1 MLSADTNMNQTLD
14 VVLPSVAQF
23 VVKRTTSIGHD
34 HEKTPR
40 AFFNM
45 VDLTLRLCT
54 VCSKRVIEVWI
65 EQVNKLCHFISGKQ
79 SWLPAREIFDH
90 QKWTW
95 WKLGGHTVRSACFL
109 LRSRACW
116 AYHVAPFATTLAQ
129 AVKYSRKTGE
139 RAGSRLE
146 PTLVHKSTHCKPYKL
161 LGWCYHAKVVKQSK
175 LEYHT
180 FHVIHTIFA
189 TTTTQESWCDIWN
202 CLPKPV
208 VGPSDHHWA
217 LTNWSHFCSILLKPL
232 LPEVWKRI

>member
-1 MLSADTNMNQTLD
+1 MTTRRPLELSSTWWILPWDFVLFAQRGLSKSGLSRSTN
-14 VVLPSVAQF
+14 
-23 VVKRTTSIGHD
+23 
-34 HEKTPR
+34 
-40 AFFNM
+40 
-45 VDLTLRLCT
+45 C
-54 VCSKRVIEVWI
+54 VILFR
-65 EQVNKLCHFISGKQ
+65 VNKVDYL
-79 SWLPAREIFDH
+79 LAREISDH